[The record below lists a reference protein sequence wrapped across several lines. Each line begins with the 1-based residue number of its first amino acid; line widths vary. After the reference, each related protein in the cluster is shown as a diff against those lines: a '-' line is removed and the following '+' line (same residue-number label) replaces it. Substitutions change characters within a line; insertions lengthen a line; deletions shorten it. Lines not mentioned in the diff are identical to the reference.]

1 MSRDSRNKLR
11 KLTIPGDES
20 SSEIILSSE
29 VINDLFITNFNADID
44 SDDSSE
50 ILLTP
55 SELEEFLGDDD
66 GFLDPDALDLCSNS
80 GLDGSIH
87 EASETDNICS
97 ICLES
102 IKEDEMAA
110 LAPCEHK
117 YCIECI
123 R

>member
-1 MSRDSRNKLR
+1 MR
-11 KLTIPGDES
+11 KLSILGDES
-20 SSEIILSSE
+20 SSEIMLSSE
-29 VINDLFITNFNADID
+29 MIKDIFKNDNDLDID

-66 GFLDPDALDLCSNS
+66 GFLDPDALDQCSNS

-97 ICLES
+97 ICLED
-102 IKEDEMAA
+102 IKEDNMAV
-110 LAPCEHK
+110 LAPVS
-117 YCIECI
+117 
-123 R
+123 